1 MPLEPHQLPAR
12 LVHPQL
18 DDIFK
23 RLLGLDDPAN
33 VQGISEPVL
42 AILVEDV
49 KLLALPRCEKTLLL
63 EATSDE
69 AAPAG
74 VKQCL
79 TLRKD
84 ELLVLAEIFLDQHV
98 HDFES
103 SQCMILLGHEIIL
116 QVDRVFVE
124 SRDLVDGVYQ
134 GASFFDLARQSLGG
148 SDHSQLHLCL
158 VGFSEK
164 TQRLQ
169 LCCIEPEVSMCGG
182 RY

>member
-1 MPLEPHQLPAR
+1 MPAR
-12 LVHPQL
+12 LVHKQL
-18 DDIFK
+18 DDIIK
-23 RLLGLDDPAN
+23 RLLGLDYPAN
-33 VQGISEPVL
+33 VQGISKPVL
-42 AILVEDV
+42 TILVEDV
-49 KLLALPRCEKTLLL
+49 KLLALPGREKSLLL
-63 EATSDE
+63 ETTSDE

-98 HDFES
+98 HNFES
-103 SQCMILLGHEIIL
+103 SQRMIFLGHEIIL

-124 SRDLVDGVYQ
+124 SRDLVDSVYQ
-134 GASFFDLARQSLGG
+134 GASFFDLARYSLGS

-158 VGFSEK
+158 VGFPKK

-169 LCCIEPEVSMCGG
+169 FRCIEPEVSLRRG
-182 RY
+182 RN